1 MGKGGNSMK
10 KIFSLALSALVP
22 VLLLSAC
29 GGATTPAGGAGAAN
43 TAAAQTVFAAQ
54 TAAGAV
60 TATSVPSL
68 TPELQLSPTL
78 TPTGFPTAAVTR
90 PAVTQA
96 STCDGATYVSD
107 VTIPDGT
114 VIAPGGSFIKTWSIR
129 NSGTCDWSTS
139 YALAYLSGSKMD
151 GSTTK
156 LSAAVAVGNPV
167 NISVGMYAPLSPGTY
182 IGYWRMQNAAGTFFG
197 DQVFVKI
204 VVANGTVT
212 VSVTPTKSGTGL
224 ARTATPTPTATGSG
238 PSLTSTPT
246 TPPVNTATS
255 TAAPTNTATPDTPT
269 VTPV

>member
-1 MGKGGNSMK
+1 MK

-54 TAAGAV
+54 TAAGGAV
-60 TATSVPSL
+60 PTSLPPSL
-68 TPELQLSPTL
+68 TPELQLTPSL
-78 TPTGFPTAAVTR
+78 TPSRTPTVGVTR
-90 PAVTQA
+90 PAATVV
-96 STCDGATYVSD
+96 STCDSATYVSD

-151 GSTTK
+151 GSNTK
-156 LSAAVAVGNPV
+156 LSAAVAAGNPV

-212 VSVTPTKSGTGL
+212 VSVTPTKSGTVL
-224 ARTATPTPTATGSG
+224 ARTATPTSTATGSG

-246 TPPVNTATS
+246 TPPVNTS
-255 TAAPTNTATPDTPT
+255 TPTPVPTNTATPDTPT
-269 VTPV
+269 DIPTP